1 MADERHASGVAGGC
15 TQRVYLYLE
24 RDVDPVGPPYAES
37 DLDLMA
43 FDPDEVTALIGL
55 QPTTAWRRGDPTPGT
70 LVSRR
75 FSRWQYE
82 LPEVDTFIT
91 EDVVIRMVEA
101 IEPHAE
107 GIAAA
112 CSTLGMTAGVMV
124 VISTRGE
131 YGADDAVVVST
142 PAIGY
147 TAQSVQRLARLGLAV
162 HHDQYVTLPEP

>member
-1 MADERHASGVAGGC
+1 MADERRASDVTGGC

-24 RDVDPVGPPYAES
+24 RDVDLAGPPYADS

-43 FDPDEVTALIGL
+43 FDPDEVTAVVGL
-55 QPTTAWRRGDPTPGT
+55 QPTTAWRRGDPVSAT

-82 LPEVDTFIT
+82 LPPVDTFIT
-91 EDVVIRMVEA
+91 EDVVIRLLEA
-101 IEPHAE
+101 IEPYAE

-112 CSTLGMTAGVMV
+112 CGRLGMMAGVMV

-131 YGADDAVVVST
+131 CGVDGAVVVST

-147 TAQSVQRLARLGLAV
+147 TAHTMQRLARLGLAV